1 MVALDSALLI
11 ALPVG
16 EAITLGCLLRRKTWR
31 ILPLFVSYLTWGL
44 VSDTVL
50 FFILNEAP
58 GLYKRYYTFET
69 VVDSILMFSVL
80 VELGWSVLRPV
91 RSSLPRGTLFFLIL
105 LVGIVGLLIWP
116 LATRT
121 SSPHMDAPSLLLVHL
136 MATFSILRVVCF
148 LVMAGFSQLLSIG
161 WRDREL
167 QVATGLGL
175 FSIISLLVML
185 LHAQQQQVKADP
197 YHWLD
202 LVVSVSY
209 LCTLAYWIF
218 SFVTK
223 EQERK
228 EFSPQMQQLLLLMG
242 GGARTGSI
250 ALTDLP
256 SERVRKKD

>member
-1 MVALDSALLI
+1 VALDSALLI

-31 ILPLFVSYLTWGL
+31 TLPLFVSYLAWGL
-44 VSDTVL
+44 VSDTAL
-50 FFILNEAP
+50 FFVLNDAP
-58 GLYKRYYTFET
+58 GLYKSYYTVET

-91 RSSLPRGTLFFLIL
+91 RSSLPRGTLLFLIL
-105 LVGIVGLLIWP
+105 LVGVVGLLIWP

-121 SSPHMDAPSLLLVHL
+121 SSPHMDAPSLLLFHIEE
-136 MATFSILRVVCF
+136 TFAILRVVCF

-167 QVATGLGL
+167 QVATGLGI
-175 FSIISLLVML
+175 FSIVSLLVML
-185 LHAQQQQVKADP
+185 LHAQQQQVTTDL
-197 YHWLD
+197 YYWLD
-202 LVVSVSY
+202 LVVSISY
-209 LCTLAYWIF
+209 LCTLSYWVYCF
-218 SFVTK
+218 SAK

-242 GGARTGSI
+242 GGARTSTI

-256 SERVRKKD
+256 SERSRKKD